1 MKSILMVFII
11 SWWKLYW
18 NLYWR
23 YYILVKIIL
32 LLKVLYPNGKLPGDG
47 PCSIHPP
54 GWPQLQALPHS
65 SGLFDFEDIVRLWM
79 SVNHDS
85 GNWQRSHHR
94 NLEPGMRKRSELVR
108 KENRRSHLSSSSLLL
123 SLDAAT
129 WSGYESIVLSVDF
142 FSTSISNQG
151 EDYNQLVRGLPG
163 GCLWEL
169 QEVASLVKQN
179 AIFFSFCTKDESGS
193 DVTLLV
199 YVQIIRWNWNKPCH
213 AIGINAIFEVFTTHW
228 NWLSVLYACKVSPC
242 SLPIRKY
249 VTQ

>member
-1 MKSILMVFII
+1 MEGIHILRKSILMVFII

-85 GNWQRSHHR
+85 GWQRSHHR

-108 KENRRSHLSSSSLLL
+108 KENRRSLLSSSSLSL

-129 WSGYESIVLSVDF
+129 WSGYESIVLSDYF
-142 FSTSISNQG
+142 FSNSISNQG

-169 QEVASLVKQN
+169 QEVASLVKRKCN
-179 AIFFSFCTKDESGS
+179 F
-193 DVTLLV
+193 LLFLHK
-199 YVQIIRWNWNKPCH
+199 RWKWVRCH
-213 AIGINAIFEVFTTHW
+213 TI
-228 NWLSVLYACKVSPC
+228 SVCADHPMKLK
-242 SLPIRKY
+242 
-249 VTQ
+249 

>member
-1 MKSILMVFII
+1 MGHILADSPAVFLLYLLWNTAGGGDSIYPHILMETILKSSLKVLYPGENYII
-11 SWWKLYW
+11 
-18 NLYWR
+18 
-23 YYILVKIIL
+23 V
-32 LLKVLYPNGKLPGDG
+32 KVLYPNGKLPGDG

-163 GCLWEL
+163 GCLREL
-169 QEVASLVKQN
+169 QEVASLVKRKCN
-179 AIFFSFCTKDESGS
+179 F
-193 DVTLLV
+193 LLFLHK
-199 YVQIIRWNWNKPCH
+199 RWKWVRCH
-213 AIGINAIFEVFTTHW
+213 TI
-228 NWLSVLYACKVSPC
+228 SVCANHPMKLK
-242 SLPIRKY
+242 
-249 VTQ
+249 